1 MLEEIWF
8 HPEHGW
14 KNSSDRKI
22 LSIPPCLS
30 TGRVQATHFSSCHRD
45 DYIHINQKVFSRIWT
60 VLLQLLSMGR
70 SLKEKTEVQGVA
82 RPAVFTEVESQCR
95 WAMTNLCHTPIQY
108 SSWMQNREQFQKP
121 PMQSTL
127 RGSVV
132 MMKCCQRLQKYMEGF
147 LDQLAHSQEAQLQD
161 DELQAV
167 MLVEFTSHTS
177 ITSASLVWGWD
188 SSLDHWN

>member
-1 MLEEIWF
+1 MIHSVSLNKCHCHSKPSGHITVFSFSLLNHVSCIWPVSGMLEEIWF

-95 WAMTNLCHTPIQY
+95 
-108 SSWMQNREQFQKP
+108 
-121 PMQSTL
+121 
-127 RGSVV
+127 
-132 MMKCCQRLQKYMEGF
+132 
-147 LDQLAHSQEAQLQD
+147 
-161 DELQAV
+161 
-167 MLVEFTSHTS
+167 
-177 ITSASLVWGWD
+177 
-188 SSLDHWN
+188 